1 MKQHTLIALL
11 FTVLSA
17 IVFSSSAL
25 ANGGFQPTKKE
36 CVNVGKEI
44 VRVSGEMETTTSSIQ
59 KSWLKR
65 QLSAL
70 NTKRTSCSVKGFE
83 EKRPELAKL

>member
-1 MKQHTLIALL
+1 MKQQTLLTISALM
-11 FTVLSA
+11 
-17 IVFSSSAL
+17 FSSSVL
-25 ANGGFQPTKKE
+25 ANGGFEPNKKE

-44 VRVSGEMETTTSSIQ
+44 TRVSTEMDVAKSGIQ

-70 NTKRTSCSVKGFE
+70 ETKRTSCSTKGF
-83 EKRPELAKL
+83 KANHSELAKL